1 MYQTTPQKTSTVAKK
16 DAHEVGRRDGALV
29 DFLGHEEEVV
39 DVAVLNARDNVV
51 DDGAGRRVNAGP
63 VLHCEDPKVD
73 PLLDDNV
80 SELRLVV
87 G

>member
-1 MYQTTPQKTSTVAKK
+1 M
-16 DAHEVGRRDGALV
+16 GRRDGALV

-39 DVAVLNARDNVV
+39 DVAVLDARDNVV
-51 DDGAGRRVNAGP
+51 DDGAGRRVDAGP
-63 VLHCEDPKVD
+63 VLHGEDTQVD

-80 SELRLVV
+80 GELRLVV